1 MHTDVRLGLGWT
13 ASLIALG
20 ASIYAYKV
28 PFQQSRDYLLAAVV
42 IYVILSVILAGYV
55 KYVEQDTIFEG
66 RRKVFAGR
74 VSNSLITAVY
84 DLALMCYNNR
94 LRPLSPLIRLKLKPY
109 PSNHLANP
117 TLRYTI

>member
-28 PFQQSRDYLLAAVV
+28 PFQQSRDYVLAAVV
-42 IYVILSVILAGYV
+42 IYVILSVLLAGYV

-74 VSNSLITAVY
+74 VSDSFDYCCLRFSANV
-84 DLALMCYNNR
+84 YNNR
-94 LRPLSPLIRLKLKPY
+94 LRLLSPLIRSKLKPY